1 VENHGGLTEIP
12 TNVEPIMKDWKK
24 VLLEQIW
31 SWLKHKDK
39 DEWLNDMRGNLS
51 LVATVIAT
59 LTFQMA
65 LSPPGGV
72 RPAKDDGNSNA
83 DVLACTL
90 PSNVLKVC
98 PGEAILAV
106 IFSDDYKVFLRWN
119 TICFLTSLS
128 VLLLLVS
135 GISLNHR
142 FPTWLLSIGM
152 CLTLTSLVITYI
164 TAVQMVTPDPLWG
177 PAKDYQKRYTS
188 AWIGLMSLVA
198 FLHTL
203 RLIIWVF
210 YIRKSKQLA
219 TISPNIARENIQP
232 A

>member
-90 PSNVLKVC
+90 Y
-98 PGEAILAV
+98 LA
-106 IFSDDYKVFLRWN
+106 
-119 TICFLTSLS
+119 
-128 VLLLLVS
+128 
-135 GISLNHR
+135 
-142 FPTWLLSIGM
+142 M
-152 CLTLTSLVITYI
+152 C
-164 TAVQMVTPDPLWG
+164 
-177 PAKDYQKRYTS
+177 
-188 AWIGLMSLVA
+188 
-198 FLHTL
+198 
-203 RLIIWVF
+203 
-210 YIRKSKQLA
+210 
-219 TISPNIARENIQP
+219 
-232 A
+232 